1 MVLNQES
8 YQSDT
13 SDVPPSCIYTGYTS
27 QHGKSI
33 LYRDN
38 ICFVNEQH
46 TQIVCVD
53 RIWTCRR
60 PGVLDNG
67 PNSEISFSESGDGDS
82 VRYKS
87 TAVLVD
93 HPPKTESTVYAY
105 VCTAVPVD

>member
-13 SDVPPSCIYTGYTS
+13 SDVPLSCIYTGYTS
-27 QHGKSI
+27 QHGKPI

-46 TQIVCVD
+46 TQILCVD
-53 RIWTCRR
+53 QIRTRR
-60 PGVLDNG
+60 GTEVLDTG
-67 PNSEISFSESGDGDS
+67 PNSEISFSESGHGDS

-93 HPPKTESTVYAY
+93 HPPKSESTVYVQLY
-105 VCTAVPVD
+105 R

>member
-13 SDVPPSCIYTGYTS
+13 SDVPLSCIYTGYTS
-27 QHGKSI
+27 QHGKPI

-53 RIWTCRR
+53 RN
-60 PGVLDNG
+60 LDLQWY
-67 PNSEISFSESGDGDS
+67 PE
-82 VRYKS
+82 Y
-87 TAVLVD
+87 
-93 HPPKTESTVYAY
+93 
-105 VCTAVPVD
+105 